1 MEEQKVLKKKMEPGK
16 MEERAMRKMMNIFAA
31 ALVMLAALGCEKNE
45 TLPDNNQHNG
55 KITLT
60 AVIGNGGTKTSL
72 GTLDNGQYPVLWSEG
87 DAIAVING
95 ENVFGFT
102 LKAGEGGKTKGI
114 FELTDGPAESFDPQQ
129 EIKAFYPDSDVN
141 AVSYDGTK
149 ITYNV
154 PQQQTFVSGSFGNGA
169 MPMAA
174 YRAAGS
180 TTALSFDNLFGVLK
194 LQLKGAAGETV
205 TSIAVTSDKV
215 LNGAADVSIGALGKS
230 ITLSDTDDENKTM
243 TLDCGTDGKELSTEN
258 ITEFLIALPANVA
271 SEKHS
276 LKITVNTKLGN
287 AEKSYT
293 LNTEQAIS
301 AGMIKKMPVIDL
313 SIAYIENGVYYG
325 DGIALPKSAT
335 ETLIWAP
342 VNCGYDEN
350 HKYGLL
356 YQWGRKDGSGYDD
369 GSTFI
374 ETNIQRYSD
383 QNNPVAYPWDG
394 TSEISPDANTLYF
407 DTYADWISMRNDNLW
422 YSTTNKTQYDP
433 CPVGWRVPTNAE
445 LITLVTGL
453 TQDNSVSGFSSHC
466 ETINDTEDKYYG
478 MSGFWFYGNTAE
490 TTGNKVFFPAAGTL
504 SPGRGGEFQLRHE
517 VGYYWSSSKNSSEA
531 WYLSFLV
538 AEDLGNR
545 GTVSSNYAVRAYGRS
560 VRCVKE

>member
-1 MEEQKVLKKKMEPGK
+1 MEEQKELERKTEPGK

-72 GTLDNGQYPVLWSEG
+72 GTLENEQYPVLWSEG

-102 LKAGEGGKTKGI
+102 LKEGEGGKTKGI
-114 FELTDGPAESFDPQQ
+114 FELTDGSAESFDPQE
-129 EIKAFYPDSDVN
+129 EIKAFYPDFDVN
-141 AVSYDGTK
+141 DVIYDGTK

-154 PQQQTFVSGSFGNGA
+154 PLQQTFVAGSFGNGA

-174 YRAAGS
+174 CRAAGS

-205 TSIAVTSDKV
+205 TSITVTSDKV
-215 LNGAADVSIGALGKS
+215 LNGAADVSIGALGNS
-230 ITLSDTDDENKTM
+230 ITLSDTDDENKTV
-243 TLDCGTDGKELSTEN
+243 TLDCGDNGKELSTEN
-258 ITEFLIALPANVA
+258 ITEFLIALPPNAT

-276 LKITVNTKLGN
+276 LEITVNTKLGN

-301 AGMIKKMPVIDL
+301 AGKIKKMPVIDF

-325 DGIALPKSAT
+325 DGIALPKSADGT

-342 VNCGYDEN
+342 VNCGYDES

-356 YQWGRKDGSGYDD
+356 YQWGRKYGQGYDD
-369 GSTFI
+369 ETPAVVLMNEQLTSADAGSSYD
-374 ETNIQRYSD
+374 NK
-383 QNNPVAYPWDG
+383 NNFYHG
-394 TSEISPDANTLYF
+394 YG
-407 DTYADWISMRNDNLW
+407 DWLNPAVDNLW
-422 YSTTNKTQYDP
+422 YNDTQGATSKKTQYDP
-433 CPVGWRVPTNAE
+433 CPEGWRVPTNAE
-445 LITLVTGL
+445 LITLVNGL
-453 TQDNSVSGFSSHC
+453 TEDGSKSGLSSQWT
-466 ETINDTEDKYYG
+466 TIEDQNDKYYG
-478 MSGFWFYGNTAE
+478 MIGFWAYGNTTE
-490 TTGNKVFFPAAGTL
+490 KSGNKIFLPAAGSRNTYINAPAQ
-504 SPGRGGEFQLRHE
+504 SRGE
-517 VGYYWSSSKNSSEA
+517 VANYCSSSVDGT
-531 WYLSFLV
+531 YMRVLSIQSYQ
-538 AEDLGNR
+538 
-545 GTVSSNYAVRAYGRS
+545 VSSYINFRAHGRS

>member
-31 ALVMLAALGCEKNE
+31 TLVMLAALGCEKNE

-87 DAIAVING
+87 DKIAVING

-154 PQQQTFVSGSFGNGA
+154 LQQQTFVAGSFGNGA

-215 LNGAADVSIGALGKS
+215 LNGAADVSIGALGNT
-230 ITLSDTDDENKTM
+230 ITLSDTDDENKTVV
-243 TLDCGTDGKELSTEN
+243 LDCGDNGKELSTEN
-258 ITEFLIALPANVA
+258 ITEFLIALPANA
-271 SEKHS
+271 ISEKHS
-276 LKITVNTKLGN
+276 LEITVNTKLGN

-356 YQWGRKDGSGYDD
+356 YQWGRKYGQGYDGETPAVVLMNEQLTSAD
-369 GSTFI
+369 AGS
-374 ETNIQRYSD
+374 SD
-383 QNNPVAYPWDG
+383 DNKNNFYHGND
-394 TSEISPDANTLYF
+394 
-407 DTYADWISMRNDNLW
+407 DWLNPAVGNLW
-422 YSTTNKTQYDP
+422 YNNAQEATTKKTQYDP
-433 CPVGWRVPTNAE
+433 CPNGWRVPTNTE
-445 LITLVTGL
+445 LISLVSGL
-453 TQDNSVSGFSSHC
+453 TDGNQIYYQSAQWT
-466 ETINDTEDKYYG
+466 TIEDPNDKYYG
-478 MSGFWFYGNTAE
+478 MTGFWAYGNTTE
-490 TTGNKVFFPAAGTL
+490 TSGNKVFLPAAGL
-504 SPGRGGEFQLRHE
+504 RNMDINGLAQNRGELAE
-517 VGYYWSSSKNSSEA
+517 YSSSS
-531 WYLSFLV
+531 V
-538 AEDLGNR
+538 DGNNIMLLAIYR
-545 GTVSSNYAVRAYGRS
+545 VSSTAYSFRNARAFGRS

>member
-1 MEEQKVLKKKMEPGK
+1 MEEQKELERKTEPGK

-87 DAIAVING
+87 DKIAVING

-102 LKAGEGGKTKGI
+102 LKAGEVGKTKGI

-154 PQQQTFVSGSFGNGA
+154 PQQQTFVAGSFGNGA

-215 LNGAADVSIGALGKS
+215 LNGAADVSIGALGNS
-230 ITLSDTDDENKTM
+230 ITLSDTDDENKTVV
-243 TLDCGTDGKELSTEN
+243 LDCGDNGKELSTEN
-258 ITEFLIALPANVA
+258 ITEFLIALPANA
-271 SEKHS
+271 ISEKHS
-276 LKITVNTKLGN
+276 LEITVNTKLGN

-356 YQWGRKDGSGYDD
+356 YQWGRKYGQGYDGETPAVVLMNEQLTSAD
-369 GSTFI
+369 AGS
-374 ETNIQRYSD
+374 SD
-383 QNNPVAYPWDG
+383 DNKNNFYY
-394 TSEISPDANTLYF
+394 NNR
-407 DTYADWISMRNDNLW
+407 DWLNPAVDNLW
-422 YSTTNKTQYDP
+422 YNNAQEATTKKTQYDP
-433 CPVGWRVPTNAE
+433 CPNGWRVPTIE
-445 LITLVTGL
+445 ELVTLIYGL
-453 TQDNSVSGFSSHC
+453 TAGGSELGLSSQWT
-466 ETINDTEDKYYG
+466 TIDDQNDKYYG
-478 MSGFWFYGNTAE
+478 MTGFWAYGNTTE
-490 TTGNKVFFPAAGTL
+490 TSGNKVFLPAAG
-504 SPGRGGEFQLRHE
+504 SRNMYFSGSVPAPAQNRGELAD
-517 VGYYWSSSKNSSEA
+517 YSSSSVDGEDMMVLAIYRTTSEA
-531 WYLSFLV
+531 YSYRN
-538 AEDLGNR
+538 A
-545 GTVSSNYAVRAYGRS
+545 RAFGRS

>member
-1 MEEQKVLKKKMEPGK
+1 MKKKMEPGK

-87 DAIAVING
+87 DKIAVING

-102 LKAGEGGKTKGI
+102 LKAGEVGKTKGI

-154 PQQQTFVSGSFGNGA
+154 LQQQTFVAGSFGNGA
-169 MPMAA
+169 MLMAA

-215 LNGAADVSIGALGKS
+215 LNGAADVSIGALGNS
-230 ITLSDTDDENKTM
+230 ITLSDTDDENKTVV
-243 TLDCGTDGKELSTEN
+243 LDCGDNGKELSTEN
-258 ITEFLIALPANVA
+258 ITEFLITLPPNAT

-276 LKITVNTKLGN
+276 LNITVNTKLGN
-287 AEKSYT
+287 AEKPYT

-325 DGIALPKSAT
+325 DGIALPKSADGA

-356 YQWGRKDGSGYDD
+356 YQWGRKYGQGYDGETPAVVLMNEQLTSAD
-369 GSTFI
+369 AGSSYD
-374 ETNIQRYSD
+374 NK
-383 QNNPVAYPWDG
+383 NNFYHG
-394 TSEISPDANTLYF
+394 NG
-407 DTYADWISMRNDNLW
+407 DWLNPAIDNLW
-422 YSTTNKTQYDP
+422 YNNAQEATTKKTQYDP
-433 CPVGWRVPTNAE
+433 CPNGWRVPTNTE
-445 LITLVTGL
+445 LISLVSGL
-453 TQDNSVSGFSSHC
+453 TDGEQIYYQSAQWT
-466 ETINDTEDKYYG
+466 TIEDQNDKYYE
-478 MSGFWFYGNTAE
+478 MTGFWAYGNTTE
-490 TTGNKVFFPAAGTL
+490 TSGNKVFLPAAGSL
-504 SPGRGGEFQLRHE
+504 SMFSNPPAQNRGDLA
-517 VGYYWSSSKNSSEA
+517 GYSSSSVNGEYIMVLAILSGTYEASSFGS
-531 WYLSFLV
+531 Y
-538 AEDLGNR
+538 
-545 GTVSSNYAVRAYGRS
+545 RAIGRS

>member
-1 MEEQKVLKKKMEPGK
+1 
-16 MEERAMRKMMNIFAA
+16 MRKLMNIFAA
-31 ALVMLAALGCEKNE
+31 ALIMLYAVGCEKNE
-45 TLPDNNQHNG
+45 SLPDDNKQDG

-60 AVIGNGGTKTSL
+60 AVIGNSGTKTSL
-72 GTLDNGQYPVLWSEG
+72 GTLENGEYPVLWSEG
-87 DAIAVING
+87 DAIAVVNNNQI
-95 ENVFGFT
+95 FTFT
-102 LKAGEGGKTKGI
+102 LKEGEGGKTKGI
-114 FELTDGPAESFDPQQ
+114 FELADGAAESFDPQK
-129 EIKAFYPDSDVN
+129 EIKAFYPDIVDYN
-141 AVSYDGTK
+141 GTA
-149 ITYNV
+149 IICDV
-154 PQQQTFVSGSFGNGA
+154 PQQQTFVAGSFGNGA

-174 YRAAGS
+174 YRAEGS

-215 LNGAADVSIGALGKS
+215 LNGAANVSIGASDNS
-230 ITLSDTDDENKTM
+230 ITLSASDDENKTV
-243 TLDCGTDGKELSTEN
+243 TLHCGTDGKLLSTEN

-276 LKITVNTKLGN
+276 LEITVNTKLGN

-301 AGMIKKMPVIDL
+301 EGMIKKMPVIDF

-325 DGIALPKSAT
+325 DGIALPKSADGA

-374 ETNIQRYSD
+374 ETNVQRYSD
-383 QNNPVAYPWDG
+383 QNNPVAYQWDG

-407 DTYADWISMRNDNLW
+407 DTDDDWISSRNDNLW
-422 YSTTNKTQYDP
+422 YSTTNKAQYDP

-490 TTGNKVFFPAAGTL
+490 TTGNKVFFPAAGIL

-517 VGYYWSSSKNSSEA
+517 VGYYWSSSIYSSEA

-545 GTVSSNYAVRAYGRS
+545 GTVSSNSAVRAYGRS